1 MAKALGSPNG
11 PDVVELTVPLS
22 GGTAA
27 GTFKVE
33 VDPDVEVD
41 VVWPWPDA
49 WPVTSE

>member
-1 MAKALGSPNG
+1 MAENLASPS
-11 PDVVELTVPLS
+11 PDVLELTVPLS

-33 VDPDVEVD
+33 VEVDAEVD
-41 VVWPWPDA
+41 VVWPWPVA

>member
-1 MAKALGSPNG
+1 MAKDLGSLDG
-11 PDVVELTVPLS
+11 PTVLELTVPLS

-27 GTFKVE
+27 GTFPVE
-33 VDPDVEVD
+33 VDPDVEVE